1 MAQAHP
7 TYVAHDIPYTVNFY
21 VDALGA
27 SEPKVMTDSSGAITH
42 GEVMLYGQR
51 LAFTPDDRGPGAA
64 HLPWR
69 IRALETKGPRGA
81 GLAMQ
86 IALDDEDLD
95 ALCEH
100 ARSKGAKVILEPED
114 QVWGVRVF
122 AVEDPDGYPIYVT
135 APINRNPD

>member
-1 MAQAHP
+1 MAQAPP
-7 TYVAHDIPYTVNFY
+7 TYVAHDIPYTVAFY
-21 VDALGA
+21 VEALGA
-27 SEPKVMTDSSGAITH
+27 RQSNILTDSSGAITH
-42 GEVMLYGQR
+42 GEVMLYDQG

-69 IRALETKGPRGA
+69 MRALKEKGPRGA

-86 IALDDEDLD
+86 IALDDEDLGG
-95 ALCEH
+95 LCEH
-100 ARSKGAKVILEPED
+100 ARAQGAKVILEPED

-135 APINRNPD
+135 TPINRN